1 MQRSLFVD
9 IDAQLDARSNQYIPN
24 IELILGKKK
33 NQYFDK
39 YGTQFS

>member
-1 MQRSLFVD
+1 MQRSLFED

-24 IELILGKKK
+24 IELILGKQ

-39 YGTQFS
+39 YGPQFS

>member
-9 IDAQLDARSNQYIPN
+9 TDAQLDTKTNQYIPN
-24 IELILGKKK
+24 IELILGKK

-39 YGTQFS
+39 YGPPFS